1 MATIQDV
8 AAQAGVSV
16 ATVSRVMNGSPRVS
30 PAAQARVLDAIDR
43 LDYHP
48 NLLGR
53 NLRRTETRMVLVVLP
68 TIANPFYA
76 GIVQG
81 IEETAHREGYNV
93 LLCNTASDPERERL
107 YLNMLSQRLADGAI
121 LLAPELGV
129 QELERLCRSHPLVQ
143 CCEYLEGAAV
153 SHVTIDNRAAARDA
167 VRHLVSLGHTRIGL
181 VMFEPCYVSQFA
193 RIYGYQDGMA
203 EAGISYQQNYFAEGD
218 FGFESGR
225 AGGEQLLRLPGG
237 VRPTAIFAGSDL
249 MAMGVVQAAREAGLS
264 VPKGLAVV
272 GFDDID
278 VATMGEPQLTTVAQP
293 QHDLGRVSME
303 VLLRQLRGE
312 STVPEDIDLPHE
324 LRIRDSTAGRTPGGE
339 PKAVATESHR
349 RNGRTW
355 TAKARN

>member
-1 MATIQDV
+1 MSKATIQDV
-8 AAQAGVSV
+8 AAKAGVSV

-30 PAAQARVLDAIDR
+30 ADAQARVLEAIDR

-68 TIANPFYA
+68 SIANPFYA
-76 GIVQG
+76 GIVEG

-93 LLCNTASDPERERL
+93 LLCNTGSDPDRERL
-107 YLNMLSQRLADGAI
+107 YLGMLSQRLADGAI
-121 LLAPELGV
+121 LMAPELGV
-129 QELERLCRSHPLVQ
+129 EELERLCRSHPLVQ
-143 CCEYLEGAAV
+143 CCEYLDGASV

-167 VRHLVSLGHTRIGL
+167 VRHLIALGHQRIGL
-181 VMFEPCYVSQFA
+181 IMFEPFYASQHA
-193 RIYGYQDGMA
+193 RIKGYRDALA
-203 EAGISYQQNYFAEGD
+203 ESGIEAVQSIFAEGD
-218 FGFESGR
+218 YGYETGR
-225 AGGEQLLRLPGG
+225 LAARNMLRLPEAI
-237 VRPTAIFAGSDL
+237 RPTAIFAGSDL
-249 MAMGVVQAAREAGLS
+249 MALGAVQAAREAGLS
-264 VPKGLAVV
+264 VPKDLAVV

-324 LRIRDSTAGRTPGGE
+324 LRIRESTMGRSPGGKSDE
-339 PKAVATESHR
+339 VAASSHR
-349 RNGRTW
+349 RE
-355 TAKARN
+355 